1 MSHKP
6 PATSRWPAARR
17 LSAAA
22 LLLGLMVGR
31 ADAQLGLPPLH
42 LPVPTPGQLI
52 DATTQS
58 AREAENR
65 LIAPI
70 IGARAAAARALIR
83 QNRALI
89 EADPD
94 GEPIVRAELLA
105 YGPDAATLEA
115 LAAGGFEIKRRG
127 SLGAL
132 GGELI
137 TLRAP
142 AGVSTRR
149 ALARLRRID
158 PAGDYDYNHIYLP
171 SGGAD
176 ASAPPVA
183 AGAAAAPPPG
193 GALVGMIDSGVEAS
207 HPALA
212 RLRTEEGGCA
222 GRLIPASH
230 GTAVASLIAAGA
242 ASVPGTAPG
251 TRLIAIDVYCGEATG
266 GSTERVA
273 LAFASLAQEGVGV
286 INVSLVGP
294 RNAALARVVAAVQ
307 ARGVLVVAAVG
318 NDGPAAPPLYPAAL
332 PGVIAVTGV
341 DEKDRVLP
349 EAGRGPHV
357 AFAAPG
363 AGLRAADLNK
373 GYALVRGTSYA
384 SPIVA
389 GLLAGN
395 LSSEAGQP
403 ERALQALIGTA
414 RDLGAPGRDPVYGY
428 GLVGAGVRSADPP

>member
-6 PATSRWPAARR
+6 PATFRWPKARR

-42 LPVPTPGQLI
+42 LPVPAPGQLI

-58 AREAENR
+58 VQDAEGR

-70 IGARAAAARALIR
+70 IGARVAAGRALIR

-105 YGPDAATLEA
+105 YGPDAATLDA
-115 LAAGGFEIKRRG
+115 LAAGGFEIKRRE

-183 AGAAAAPPPG
+183 ADAAAAAPPG
-193 GALVGMIDSGVEAS
+193 RAIVGMIDSGVEAS

-212 RLRTEEGGCA
+212 RLRTEQGGCE

-230 GTAVASLIAAGA
+230 GTAVASLIAAGT
-242 ASVPGTAPG
+242 ASMPGTAPD

-273 LAFASLAQEGVGV
+273 LAFASLAQERVGV

-294 RNAALARVVAAVQ
+294 RNAALARAVAAVQ

-341 DEKDRVLP
+341 DERDRVLP
-349 EAGRGPHV
+349 EAGRGAHV

-363 AGLRAADLNK
+363 AGLRAADLK
-373 GYALVRGTSYA
+373 QRYAVVRGTSYA

-389 GLLAGN
+389 GLLAGL
-395 LSSEAGQP
+395 LSADTGPP
-403 ERALQALIGTA
+403 ERALHSLIGAA

-428 GLVGAGVRSADPP
+428 GLVGEGVRSAEAP